1 MGRLTRDG
9 TAEPISRD
17 QVFRREQGQRIII
30 LPCSADHEQDWQPF
44 PVDPYPCYIGCQKNA
59 TVFYV
64 FNSELIDFEGTLGV
78 SIQLLVRLMC
88 VISQQMAT
96 FYLFSQ

>member
-17 QVFRREQGQRIII
+17 QVFRREQGQRIVI

-44 PVDPYPCYIGCQKNA
+44 PVDPYPCYIGGHRFLC
-59 TVFYV
+59 
-64 FNSELIDFEGTLGV
+64 FNSELVDFEGTLGV

-88 VISQQMAT
+88 VISQQMAI